1 MASQLPAV
9 SVPSRRSHKAAST
22 RSKDLTSQRSAGSEP
37 SLKSHALPA
46 DDCVGPIASRIGHR
60 HLRPSAQRNTGN
72 ASAPFWGV
80 YAGQSTADCS
90 DTMQLSSSA
99 SALDSGQGEALSHG
113 CIGTQLGHGVSI
125 SSSLTMEQQC
135 TSPKQKGCGSLSHHL
150 SLSRQRSMQAVQD
163 NVALPKAA
171 LQLTG
176 APLQSTNSL
185 AANSM
190 RDGNA
195 AMCSPGRQGL
205 TARSSSDTLVCQD
218 SGGSASVSNV
228 SSPEVDLCSSFAAH
242 DSNDRSQVQRI
253 GSLLRHGSSSSARS
267 HSRALQ
273 ACSSLN
279 LLQGRSHAAIMDAS
293 GYRASTS
300 RQGLQ
305 HCLSVQGSS
314 SGSRSLTTD
323 TPARA

>member
-9 SVPSRRSHKAAST
+9 SSPSRRSHKAAST

-37 SLKSHALPA
+37 SLKTHALPA

-60 HLRPSAQRNTGN
+60 HLQPAAQRNTGN

-80 YAGQSTADCS
+80 FAGQSTADS
-90 DTMQLSSSA
+90 SSAMQLSSSA
-99 SALDSGQGEALSHG
+99 SCSDSVQGETLSHG
-113 CIGTQLGHGVSI
+113 CIGTQMGHGLSI
-125 SSSLTMEQQC
+125 NSSLTMEQQC
-135 TSPKQKGCGSLSHHL
+135 TSPKQKSCGSLSHHL
-150 SLSRQRSMQAVQD
+150 SMSRQRSMWAVQD
-163 NVALPKAA
+163 NVASPKAA

-190 RDGNA
+190 RDGSA
-195 AMCSPGRQGL
+195 AMCSSSRQGL
-205 TARSSSDTLVCQD
+205 TARSSSDTLACQD

-228 SSPEVDLCSSFAAH
+228 SSPQVALCSSIAAH
-242 DSNDRSQVQRI
+242 DKSQVQRI
-253 GSLLRHGSSSSARS
+253 GSLLRHSSSSSSERS

-279 LLQGRSHAAIMDAS
+279 LLQGRSRAANADAS
-293 GYRASTS
+293 RSTASTR

-314 SGSRSLTTD
+314 SSSRVLTLD